1 LLINFARHFVR
12 TVVTSVTTRNGR
24 TGVVTDT
31 AVVVHRSRPATGL
44 ASLIRLLGYVVRIAV
59 TLVMA
64 GIAAALITAVW
75 YTYMIAPW
83 TRDGRVLAEVA
94 AIAPEVPGT
103 IVSVPVHDNQFVH
116 KGDVLFE
123 LDPVRFRI
131 AIAEAQAAV
140 ERAKRQLRLRESDSR
155 RRQGLN
161 GVVSAEEQEQYA
173 INAAVAEADL
183 NAAQAS
189 LDLANLNLVRSVL
202 HSPANGYVTN
212 LRLRVGDYANVGE
225 RRVAVIDA
233 DSFWIYGYFEET
245 QIRGIKPGDPA
256 RIKLMGYRRPL
267 TGQVESI
274 TRGINEPD
282 SEVDRFGLPDVNPV
296 FTWVRLA
303 QRIPVRIRIES
314 VPPGILLAAGMT
326 CSVSVGEAAEP
337 PHTLLGHLLVLLQ
350 DYL

>member
-1 LLINFARHFVR
+1 MV
-12 TVVTSVTTRNGR
+12 
-24 TGVVTDT
+24 
-31 AVVVHRSRPATGL
+31 
-44 ASLIRLLGYVVRIAV
+44 
-59 TLVMA
+59 
-64 GIAAALITAVW
+64 GIAAVLVIAVW
-75 YTYMIAPW
+75 HTYEIAPW
-83 TRDGRVLAEVA
+83 TRDGRVLAEVVDV
-94 AIAPEVPGT
+94 APEIPGT

-140 ERAKRQLRLRESDSR
+140 ERARRQLRLRESDAR

-173 INAAVAEADL
+173 INAAVAAADL

-189 LDLANLNLVRSVL
+189 LDLANLNLTRSVL
-202 HSPANGYVTN
+202 YSPANGYVTN
-212 LRLRVGDYANVGE
+212 LRLRVGDYATAGE

-245 QIRGIKPGDPA
+245 QIQGIKPGDPA
-256 RIKLMGYRRPL
+256 RIKLMGYRQIL
-267 TGQVESI
+267 TGRVESI

-282 SEVDRFGLPDVNPV
+282 TEINRFGLPDVNPV

-303 QRIPVRIRIES
+303 QRIPVRIAIEA
-314 VPPGILLAAGMT
+314 VPPGILLASGMT
-326 CSVSVGEAAEP
+326 CSVSVGEASNP
-337 PHTLLGHLLVLLQ
+337 PDTLFGHLLVLLQ

>member
-1 LLINFARHFVR
+1 LLIDLARHFVR
-12 TVVTSVTTRNGR
+12 TVVTSVTARSVR
-24 TGVVTDT
+24 TGGAADV
-31 AVVVHRSRPATGL
+31 AVVAHRARAATAPISLVH
-44 ASLIRLLGYVVRIAV
+44 LLGYFVRTGV
-59 TLVMA
+59 TLVMV
-64 GIAAALITAVW
+64 GIAAVLIVAVW
-75 YTYMIAPW
+75 YTYMIVPW
-83 TRDGRVLAEVA
+83 TRDGRVLAEVVD
-94 AIAPEVPGT
+94 IAPEVPGT
-103 IVSVPVHDNQFVH
+103 IVAVPVHDNQFVH

-140 ERAKRQLRLRESDSR
+140 ERARRQLRLRESDAR

-173 INAAVAEADL
+173 INAAVAAADL
-183 NAAQAS
+183 NAAQAA

-202 HSPANGYVTN
+202 HAPASGYVTN
-212 LRLRVGDYANVGE
+212 LRLRVGDYAVVGE

-267 TGQVESI
+267 TGRVESV
-274 TRGINEPD
+274 THGINVPD
-282 SEVDRFGLPDVNPV
+282 SQVDRFGLPDVNPV

-303 QRIPVRIRIES
+303 QRIPVRIGIES
-314 VPPGILLAAGMT
+314 VPPGILLDIGMT
-326 CSVSVGEAAEP
+326 CSVSVGEAANP

>member
-1 LLINFARHFVR
+1 
-12 TVVTSVTTRNGR
+12 
-24 TGVVTDT
+24 
-31 AVVVHRSRPATGL
+31 
-44 ASLIRLLGYVVRIAV
+44 
-59 TLVMA
+59 MA
-64 GIAAALITAVW
+64 GIAAVLVTAVW

-83 TRDGRVLAEVA
+83 TRDGRVLAEVVD
-94 AIAPEVPGT
+94 IAPEVPGT
-103 IVSVPVHDNQFVH
+103 IISVPVRDNQFVH

-140 ERAKRQLRLRESDSR
+140 ERARRQLRLRESNAR
-155 RRQGLN
+155 RRQGLT

-173 INAAVAEADL
+173 INAAVALADL

-189 LDLANLNLVRSVL
+189 LDLASLNFIRSVL

-212 LRLRVGDYANVGE
+212 LRLRVGDYATVGE

-233 DSFWIYGYFEET
+233 DLFWIYGYFEET

-256 RIKLMGYRRPL
+256 RIKLMGYRQTL
-267 TGQVESI
+267 TGRVESI
-274 TRGINEPD
+274 TRGINESD
-282 SEVDRFGLPDVNPV
+282 SQIDRFGLPDVNPV

-303 QRIPVRIRIES
+303 QRIPVRFGIES
-314 VPPGILLAAGMT
+314 VPPGILLASGMT
-326 CSVSVGEAAEP
+326 CSVSVGDAANP
-337 PHTLLGHLLVLLQ
+337 PDTLFGHLLVLLQ

>member
-1 LLINFARHFVR
+1 MV
-12 TVVTSVTTRNGR
+12 
-24 TGVVTDT
+24 
-31 AVVVHRSRPATGL
+31 
-44 ASLIRLLGYVVRIAV
+44 
-59 TLVMA
+59 
-64 GIAAALITAVW
+64 GIAAVLVAAVW
-75 YTYMIAPW
+75 HTYMIAPW
-83 TRDGRVLAEVA
+83 TRDGRVLAEVVD
-94 AIAPEVPGT
+94 IAPEVPGT

-140 ERAKRQLRLRESDSR
+140 ERAKRQLRLRESDAR

-161 GVVSAEEQEQYA
+161 GVVSVEEQEQYA
-173 INAAVAEADL
+173 INAAVASADL

-212 LRLRVGDYANVGE
+212 LRLRVGDYATAGQ

-245 QIRGIKPGDPA
+245 QIQGIKSRDPA
-256 RIKLMGYRRPL
+256 RIKLMGYRQTL
-267 TGQVESI
+267 TGRVESI

-282 SEVDRFGLPDVNPV
+282 SQIDRFGLPDVNPV

-303 QRIPVRIRIES
+303 QRIPVRIAIES
-314 VPPGILLAAGMT
+314 VPPGILLASGMT
-326 CSVSVGEAAEP
+326 CSVSVGDAATP
-337 PHTLLGHLLVLLQ
+337 PDTLFGHLLVLVQ